1 MEMVHLVRGV
11 LINVRETPTG
21 YVATALKAAD
31 QMTAQTFN
39 DVGPL
44 DEEEIARVDHQEKT

>member
-44 DEEEIARVDHQEKT
+44 DEEEIARLDHQEKT